1 MLSIGEDMKTKM
13 LLIAVL
19 GALLVSCT
27 KAEAKQPPE
36 TMHAANEA
44 GTAAA
49 NSAAALAA
57 QDVKGSELVTLHV
70 PQEGIR
76 FPIGIDDRGHGLDDA
91 ADLTPIYDEA
101 GAEIITEGFIDYTY
115 AIGKYEVT
123 YRLWKEVYD
132 WATTG
137 EGKDKGYSFAHGEQ
151 GHPGLPD
158 RLSKLRGRAGGMMW
172 DCGVQEPNGS
182 HPVTKVSW
190 YDCIVW
196 CNAYSE
202 MTGAVPAYYKK
213 DIASESGNITAEN
226 RKNYSRWVVRDAS
239 DTAACD
245 TLLTLSAQALS
256 VSGKPN
262 GFRLPTYLEWQ
273 LAAKLTDKESFIVKK
288 DGAPL
293 TGTVNGKQWF
303 FTKGTAV
310 SGGKYNVGKMG
321 MAQAI
326 MRDANQYAHIPIY
339 MVAISSTPYSTFAVG
354 SLQPNALGLYDMSGN
369 VAEWCADYVPKTK
382 KHPASRVVMGSSCH
396 SVLNCAQHGD
406 RPSRRPDNDLGLC
419 GLRMCRTE

>member
-1 MLSIGEDMKTKM
+1 MKTKL
-13 LLIAVL
+13 LLIGVV

-27 KAEAKQPPE
+27 KAEVKQSLE
-36 TMHAANEA
+36 SKHTANGADASNTE
-44 GTAAA
+44 
-49 NSAAALAA
+49 SAAQNAEKAA
-57 QDVKGSELVTLHV
+57 TGGELVTLHI

-76 FPIGIDDRGHGLDDA
+76 FPIGVDDKGHRLDENGDIA
-91 ADLTPIYDEA
+91 PLYDET
-101 GAEIITEGFIDYTY
+101 GAKVINEGFIDYTY

-132 WATTG
+132 WAMTG
-137 EGKDKGYSFAHGEQ
+137 EGKDKGYSFVEGQQ

-172 DCGVQEPNGS
+172 DCGLQEPNGR

-213 DIASESGNITAEN
+213 DIASESGKITEEN

-273 LAAKLTDKESFIVKK
+273 LAAKLTDKEYFIVKK

-326 MRDANQYAHIPIY
+326 LQDANQYAHIPAY
-339 MVAISSTPYSTFAVG
+339 AIALSPPPYSTFAVG

-369 VAEWCADYVPKTK
+369 VAEWCVDYMPKTK
-382 KHPASRVVMGSSCH
+382 RYPARRVVLGADCH
-396 SVLNCAQHGD
+396 DPLNCAQHGD
-406 RPSRRPDNDLGLC
+406 RPAYRPDDDIRLH
-419 GLRMCRTE
+419 GLRICRTE

>member
-76 FPIGIDDRGHGLDDA
+76 FPIGIDDRGHGLDAA

-101 GAEIITEGFIDYTY
+101 GAEIITEGFIDYPY

-123 YRLWKEVYD
+123 HRLWKEVYD
-132 WATTG
+132 WAMVG
-137 EGKDKGYSFAHGEQ
+137 EGKDKGYSFAQGEQ
-151 GHPGLPD
+151 GYPGSPD
-158 RLSKLRGRAGGMMW
+158 FLRKSRGQSDSMVW
-172 DCGVQEPNGS
+172 DCGVQEPNGR

-213 DIASESGNITAEN
+213 DIAGESGNITAEN
-226 RKNYSRWVVRDAS
+226 RKNYSRWVVRDVS

-256 VSGKPN
+256 ISGKTN

-273 LAAKLTDKESFIVKK
+273 LAAKLTDKEYFIVKK
-288 DGAPL
+288 DGVPL

-321 MAQAI
+321 VAVAI
-326 MRDANQYAHIPIY
+326 MRDANQYAHIPSY
-339 MVAISSTPYSTFAVG
+339 AISVSPSPYSTFAVG
-354 SLQPNALGLYDMSGN
+354 SLQPNALGIYDMSGN

-382 KHPASRVVMGSSCH
+382 RLPASRVVMGSSCH
-396 SVLNCAQHGD
+396 SVLSCAQHGD

-419 GLRMCRTE
+419 GLRICRTE

>member
-1 MLSIGEDMKTKM
+1 MKTKL
-13 LLIAVL
+13 LLIGVV

-36 TMHAANEA
+36 TTHAANGADASNTE
-44 GTAAA
+44 
-49 NSAAALAA
+49 SAAQNAEKAA
-57 QDVKGSELVTLHV
+57 TGGELVTLHI

-76 FPIGIDDRGHGLDDA
+76 FPIGVDDKGHRMDENGDMAPL
-91 ADLTPIYDEA
+91 YDET
-101 GAEIITEGFIDYTY
+101 GTKVINEGFIDYTY

-123 YRLWKEVYD
+123 YRLWKQVYD
-132 WATTG
+132 WAMTG

-158 RLSKLRGRAGGMMW
+158 GLSKLRGRAGGMMW

-213 DIASESGNITAEN
+213 DIASESGNITEEN

-245 TLLTLSAQALS
+245 TLVTLSAQALS

-273 LAAKLTDKESFIVKK
+273 LAAKLTDKEYFIVKK

-293 TGTVNGKQWF
+293 TGMVNGKQWF

-382 KHPASRVVMGSSCH
+382 KHPASRVVMGRGCH
-396 SVLNCAQHGD
+396 SVLNCAHHGD

-419 GLRMCRTE
+419 GLRICRTE

>member
-1 MLSIGEDMKTKM
+1 MKTKM

-76 FPIGIDDRGHGLDDA
+76 FPIGIDDRGHGLDAA

-101 GAEIITEGFIDYTY
+101 GAEIITEGFIDYPY

-123 YRLWKEVYD
+123 HRLWKEVYD
-132 WATTG
+132 WAMVG
-137 EGKDKGYSFAHGEQ
+137 EGKDKGYSFAQGEQ
-151 GHPGLPD
+151 GYPGSPD
-158 RLSKLRGRAGGMMW
+158 FLRKSRGQSDSMVW
-172 DCGVQEPNGS
+172 DCGVQEPNGR

-213 DIASESGNITAEN
+213 DIAGESGNITAEN
-226 RKNYSRWVVRDAS
+226 RKNYSRWVVRDVS

-256 VSGKPN
+256 ISGKTN

-273 LAAKLTDKESFIVKK
+273 LAAKLTDKEYFIVKK
-288 DGAPL
+288 DGVPL

-321 MAQAI
+321 VAVAI
-326 MRDANQYAHIPIY
+326 MRDANQYAHIPSY
-339 MVAISSTPYSTFAVG
+339 AISVSPSPYSTFAVG
-354 SLQPNALGLYDMSGN
+354 SLQPNALGIYDMSGN

-382 KHPASRVVMGSSCH
+382 RLPASRVVMGSSCH
-396 SVLNCAQHGD
+396 SVLSCAQHGD

-419 GLRMCRTE
+419 GLRICRTE